1 MSDQI
6 VSIIR
11 TVVPALV
18 GLLITAAGQIGVDL
32 DNAALTAVVSSIVIG
47 AYYAAARQLE
57 RRWPKAGWLLG
68 LPRAPTYP
76 TG

>member
-11 TVVPALV
+11 TVVPAVV
-18 GLLITAAGQIGVDL
+18 GLLIVQLARIGVDI
-32 DNAALTAVVSSIVIG
+32 DSGALSAVISALLIG
-47 AYYAAARQLE
+47 AYYFLARQLE